1 MSIEDYLL
9 GLDLEE
15 MCDELGITGE
25 DILYRFREKVYNYT
39 QRVDFADQWDYD
51 EGLDENEEDISKRL
65 SHKTIDELLDEM
77 D

>member
-15 MCDELGITGE
+15 MCDELGITAE

-51 EGLDENEEDISKRL
+51 EGLDEDAEAFDKRI